1 MSEATGERTA
11 PKPRPL
17 WLRLLPLAVLL
28 ALLAWAVLSGA
39 TDRLSLESL
48 RDNRE
53 ALRDTVEA
61 RPLLSLA
68 VFTAI
73 YAAVTA
79 LSIPGAVFVTLAGGF
94 LFGVARGSIATTIG
108 ATVGATLVF
117 LIVRLAAGDVARRR
131 LGQRAGRFEDGFT
144 RNAFSY
150 LLSLRL
156 IPVAPFW
163 LVNIVAG
170 IFRTPL
176 RDFVLATFL
185 GVIPAVIIYSS
196 VGASLDS
203 LFAEG
208 RTPDLSLIFDPR
220 VLLPLL
226 GLAVLSLAPAA
237 WNAWRRRKRVA

>member
-1 MSEATGERTA
+1 MTDIDAAA
-11 PKPRPL
+11 PPPRSKPL
-17 WLRLLPLAVLL
+17 WLRLLPLVLL
-28 ALLAWAVLSGA
+28 LGLLAAAVFSGA

-48 RDNRE
+48 RENRE
-53 ALRDTVEA
+53 DLRAAVEA
-61 RPLLSLA
+61 HPWLSLA
-68 VFTAI
+68 IFTGV

-94 LFGVARGSIATTIG
+94 LFGVTRGSIATTLG

-117 LIVRLAAGDVARRR
+117 LVVRLAAGDVVRRR
-131 LGQRAGRFEDGFT
+131 LGPRAARFESGF
-144 RNAFSY
+144 RDNAFSY

-163 LVNIVAG
+163 LINLVAG
-170 IFRTPL
+170 VFGTPL
-176 RDFVLATFL
+176 RTFVLATFL
-185 GVIPAVIIYSS
+185 GVIPAVVIYSG

-203 LFAEG
+203 IFAEG
-208 RTPDLSLIFDPR
+208 GTPDLSLIFDPR

-237 WNAWRRRKRVA
+237 WNAWRRRRAA